1 MENKIFMNKISKSK
15 TGSALLIALVVMGIL
30 MTLSLG
36 VSSLLIG
43 TLRDSRLFLE
53 KTRAWYAAESAMEQA
68 LLAISENQP
77 GFETE
82 KRETL
87 DSANT
92 EYFYKIVATAKT
104 IPSKESYEIQ
114 SDEDRYAALRLNE
127 SVTIPLFRGAVPE
140 DQAKKFRA
148 DYYLEPKLQLQG
160 AFIDTDMDIL
170 RWKIFGIAADG
181 KMEIINE
188 FLPANQGN
196 SASSPTCLG
205 TDGSAC
211 YAHAKFYKRRL
222 APDGATEFF
231 IENAYPIETFLNE
244 HTQNFLVLTNVVNTD
259 LIAGSLSTAEKQR
272 VANIRYRVTEGEN
285 QPRLTLPS
293 IKISTDGFSGET
305 KQSLDLEVKRETF
318 LPVFNYAL
326 YRTAE

>member
-1 MENKIFMNKISKSK
+1 
-15 TGSALLIALVVMGIL
+15 

-36 VSSLLIG
+36 VSSLLVG
-43 TLRDSRLFLE
+43 TLRDSRMLLE

-68 LLAISENQP
+68 LLAISENPP
-77 GFETE
+77 GFENE
-82 KRETL
+82 KREAL
-87 DSANT
+87 DDANT
-92 EYFYKIVATAKT
+92 QYAYKILATAAT
-104 IPSKESYEIQ
+104 IPAKKPYEIQ
-114 SDEDRYAALRLNE
+114 TDADRYAVLHLNE
-127 SVTIPLFRGAVPE
+127 SITIPLFRGTAPE
-140 DQAKKFRA
+140 DQVKKFRV

-160 AFIDTDMDIL
+160 AFVDTDMDIL
-170 RWKIFGIAADG
+170 RWKIFGISADG
-181 KMEIINE
+181 KMEVINE

-196 SASSPTCLG
+196 LASNPTCFG
-205 TDGSAC
+205 TDASAC

-231 IENAYPIETFLNE
+231 IENEYPIETFLSE
-244 HTQNFLVLTNVVNTD
+244 HTQNFLALTNVVNTD

-272 VANIRYRVTEGEN
+272 VANIRYRVTEGAN

-293 IKISTDGFSGET
+293 IKISADGFSGET